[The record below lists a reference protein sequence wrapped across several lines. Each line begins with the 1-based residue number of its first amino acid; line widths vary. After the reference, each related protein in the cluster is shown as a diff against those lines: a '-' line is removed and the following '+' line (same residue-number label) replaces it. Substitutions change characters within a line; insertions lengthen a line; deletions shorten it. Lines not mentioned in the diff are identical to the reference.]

1 MMNTPRPVPIIADDA
16 TFSRKKKSLL
26 NDSLYAPRSPVKS
39 APPISRIFRHRR
51 GSTPGA
57 HSVSFRKSEVQGD
70 VSMTSPLY
78 KTYDQ
83 LYFDQ
88 CFTKLSKMGVGS
100 FGEVWKVQSK
110 EDGKLYAIKKSRDR
124 FRGDFDRKQR
134 LEEVNK
140 SERIQGHRN
149 CVYFHKAWEELDYL
163 YIQYELCEM
172 SLKDY
177 AEKVQSVEE
186 KEIWKMIIDF
196 CYGLKH
202 LHDANLAHMDIKPA
216 NLFLGRDGNYKIG
229 DFGLVVELTRDVD
242 AMDGDSKY
250 IAPELLEGTFS
261 KAADIF
267 SLGITVL
274 ELACSLELPKGGP
287 LWQRLRQKQ
296 LPNEFT
302 TGLSDDLILLISSMM
317 DPDPSNRPTVD
328 QILRMP
334 CVRQVNT
341 RRPPYSTYVSTITQP
356 FISLWFYFIWMLTS
370 ITSFFKRDY
379 RTPSSPH
386 LMRDIKRPKTPSPR
400 TSVYSEEGCT
410 PLNTHGKGHESLSSQ
425 IETTVFSSPAKRSQ
439 QKLRA
444 NMVSPLFNKHSPLFR
459 PMFHQNKSQESSPSV
474 GLFGESPITR
484 DSSKNSSRNT
494 SMDSPNLTDCSPQT
508 GTVSERIVRSRL
520 FTCSSDEEDDFD
532 LQRVPKN
539 LMSSFKEDC
548 E

>member
-1 MMNTPRPVPIIADDA
+1 MMNTPRPVPTIADDSN
-16 TFSRKKKSLL
+16 FSRKKKSLL

-88 CFTKLSKMGVGS
+88 CFTKLSKVGVGS

-140 SERIQGHRN
+140 SERIQGHCN

-274 ELACSLELPKGGP
+274 ELACSLELPNGGP

-296 LPNEFT
+296 LPNKFT

-317 DPDPSNRPTVD
+317 DPNPSNRPTVD

-341 RRPPYSTYVSTITQP
+341 RRPPISTYVSTITQP
-356 FISLWFYFIWMLTS
+356 FFSLWFYFMWMLTS

-379 RTPSSPH
+379 RTQSSLH
-386 LMRDIKRPKTPSPR
+386 HMREIKRPRTPSPR
-400 TSVYSEEGCT
+400 TSVFGEEGCT
-410 PLNTHGKGHESLSSQ
+410 PLNTHSKAQESLSSQ

-444 NMVSPLFNKHSPLFR
+444 NMVSPLFNKNSPLFR
-459 PMFHQNKSQESSPSV
+459 PMFNQSKSQESSPS

-484 DSSKNSSRNT
+484 DSSKSSSRNT
-494 SMDSPNLTDCSPQT
+494 SMDSPDLTDCSPQT

-520 FTCSSDEEDDFD
+520 FTCSSDEDEDFD

-539 LMSSFKEDC
+539 LMSSFKEDS